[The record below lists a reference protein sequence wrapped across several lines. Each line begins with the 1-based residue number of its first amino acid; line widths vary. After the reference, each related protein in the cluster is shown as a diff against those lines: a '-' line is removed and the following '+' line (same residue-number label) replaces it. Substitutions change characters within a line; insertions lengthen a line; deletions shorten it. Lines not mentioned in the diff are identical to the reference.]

1 MLSLL
6 QKYWWSFAVRG
17 LFLLIFG
24 IIAVTAPN
32 MTSETLVLYLG
43 FLMGALGAV
52 FVFVG
57 LMIRKSASNW
67 YSFLILALI
76 DLLIAYYCIFR
87 SDIAA
92 FYFVRL
98 IAIWALFMGL
108 SLFWIGFRLDKTQ
121 RIILFINGSLS
132 AGFAFLIYF
141 NPLSMTSTNFMVGFY
156 TILLS
161 LFILYLSFK
170 LKRASASKKD
180 GEANALTAGD
190 DYENK

>member
-1 MLSLL
+1 MLALL

-17 LFLLIFG
+17 LFLMIFG

-43 FLMGALGAV
+43 FFMGALGAV
-52 FVFVG
+52 FLLVG

-67 YSFLILALI
+67 YSFILLALL
-76 DLLIAYYCIFR
+76 DLIIAYFCIFK
-87 SDIAA
+87 SDAAA

-98 IAIWALFMGL
+98 IAVWALFMGL
-108 SLFWIGFRLDKTQ
+108 SLFWIGFRLEKTQ
-121 RIILFINGSLS
+121 RIILFINGTLS

-170 LKRASASKKD
+170 LQRASAEKK
-180 GEANALTAGD
+180 ELSTATTTPVEN
-190 DYENK
+190 YENK

>member
-17 LFLLIFG
+17 LFLMIFG

-43 FLMGALGAV
+43 FFMGALGTV
-52 FVFVG
+52 FVLVG
-57 LMIRKSASNW
+57 WMIRKSAKNW
-67 YSFLILALI
+67 YSFILLALL
-76 DLLIAYYCIFR
+76 DLIIAYYCIFK
-87 SDIAA
+87 SDAAA

-98 IAIWALFMGL
+98 IAVWALFMGL
-108 SLFWIGFRLDKTQ
+108 SLFWIGFKLEKTQ
-121 RIILFINGSLS
+121 RIILFINGTLS

-170 LKRASASKKD
+170 LQRASVLKK
-180 GEANALTAGD
+180 AVTAD
-190 DYENK
+190 KTDMSQTYENK